1 MALINT
7 TGETPDGQPRPI
19 PISGT
24 VFSFKG
30 SVATGANKT
39 TGWFETSNFDALGF
53 VFLSDKSGNYTI
65 EYSEDKT
72 VLFVP
77 MITVSYIGDDI
88 GSRRKGAVDQDAT
101 WCKIT
106 WYNDSGSSANVSM
119 RVSQKTGLYQP
130 SLETLGAKGAMTRL
144 AQWVKS
150 ILHIADST
158 GDFGDVYRTGNSLN
172 VNVTNQ
178 STPTDVS
185 TLAKDATLTGGS
197 QKTQVTNFPST
208 QAISATALP
217 LPAGAATSA
226 LQNQMIQRPGTSTTT
241 SVTTT
246 ASSSSVLALNANRKG
261 ATIMCISGTV
271 LINLGATASA
281 TVYTVR
287 LIPNAY
293 YEVPFGY
300 TGVISGIGVGSLSV
314 TELV

>member
-30 SVATGANKT
+30 TVASGANKT
-39 TGWFETSNFDALGF
+39 TGWFETSNYDALGF

-65 EYSEDKT
+65 EYSEDKSA
-72 VLFVP
+72 LFVP
-77 MITVSYIGDDI
+77 MVTVSYTGDDI
-88 GSRRKGAVDQDAT
+88 GFRRKGAVDQDST

-106 WYNDSGSSANVSM
+106 WFNDSNATANLSM

-178 STPTDVS
+178 SSPTDVS
-185 TLAKDATLTGGS
+185 TLAKDATLTSGS
-197 QKTQVTNFPST
+197 QKTQVTNFPAT
-208 QAISATALP
+208 QAISASALP
-217 LPAGAATSA
+217 LPTGASTSA
-226 LQNQMIQRPGTSTTT
+226 LQNQLVQRPASSTTVAF
-241 SVTTT
+241 SSLVT
-246 ASSSSVLALNANRKG
+246 SSVVLASNLNRKG
-261 ATIMCISGTV
+261 ATLTCLSGTILV
-271 LINLGATASA
+271 NLGSSA
-281 TVYTVR
+281 TSAVYTVR
-287 LIPNAY
+287 MVTNAY

-300 TGVISGIGVGSLSV
+300 TGVISSIGVGSLSI
-314 TELV
+314 TELS